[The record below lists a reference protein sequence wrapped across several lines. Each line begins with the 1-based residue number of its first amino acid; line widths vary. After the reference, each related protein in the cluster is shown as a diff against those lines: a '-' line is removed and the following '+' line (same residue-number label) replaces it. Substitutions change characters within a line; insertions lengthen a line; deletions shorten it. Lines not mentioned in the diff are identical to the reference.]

1 MSINSRKFIIEFN
14 NKLENAKNPFL
25 DEADDVEI
33 EETKPSRFLQHL
45 DKTENSF
52 ANISAE
58 RELKNSPFNKEK
70 PSEEDIKNHRQW
82 NLERTKRLKQ
92 ELDKR
97 GLRGYIKTKGGY
109 KEVGKS
115 LSDDDEIGEENSF
128 FIPNISREDA
138 IDLGKM
144 FDQDTVL
151 FKDKGARQGCYIYT
165 NTNKGH
171 NIGDEDDYKFYFGQG
186 RYNHSPYEYY
196 TRLPDHPLR
205 ISYNPDDKSKEPDAH
220 KGIGNFKKIDKK

>member
-70 PSEEDIKNHRQW
+70 PSEEDIKNHQQW

-151 FKDKGARQGCYIYT
+151 FKDKG
-165 NTNKGH
+165 
-171 NIGDEDDYKFYFGQG
+171 